1 MIKIKRVHCISQAR
15 FFARELCLPAGST
28 LRLCKLNM
36 KKNILS
42 MIVCLSMIFPILG
55 SAEEAVAANFPAAK
69 YTYFTLKPDIT
80 TNFYTE
86 GGSLGFI
93 DVQVDIMVDKPE
105 LLTMVE
111 KNQPLIRNA
120 IIEVLNQEGG
130 SQIKSLTGREAI
142 RKLCLEKVNE
152 ALLAE
157 TGETVVADLLFT
169 KYLYQ

>member
-1 MIKIKRVHCISQAR
+1 
-15 FFARELCLPAGST
+15 
-28 LRLCKLNM
+28 M

-42 MIVCLSMIFPILG
+42 TILCLSVVLPIWG
-55 SAEEAVAANFPAAK
+55 NAEEASDPNLPSAK

-86 GGSLGFI
+86 GVTLGFI

-105 LLTMVE
+105 FLPMVE

-130 SQIKSLTGREAI
+130 SEIKSLTGRETI

-157 TGETVVADLLFT
+157 TGEMLVADLLFT